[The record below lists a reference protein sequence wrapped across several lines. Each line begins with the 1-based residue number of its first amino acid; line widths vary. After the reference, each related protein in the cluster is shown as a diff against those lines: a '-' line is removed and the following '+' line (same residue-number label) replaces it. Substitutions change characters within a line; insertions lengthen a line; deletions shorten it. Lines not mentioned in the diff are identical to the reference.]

1 MPKKNSQ
8 SSPYLRDFLLP
19 INSFRYLR
27 SALLYIANVV
37 FDRYPQLVAFRYY
50 KEHILSAFEVL
61 LQTFYIRKYGGTYS
75 EYYFNIKRVLKNG
88 EKEIT
93 GSKAQ
98 LFKTLLIGVIFP
110 LVKQH
115 IDIVYYFIE
124 SRVILIFTTG
134 FPRVER

>member
-1 MPKKNSQ
+1 
-8 SSPYLRDFLLP
+8 
-19 INSFRYLR
+19 
-27 SALLYIANVV
+27 
-37 FDRYPQLVAFRYY
+37 
-50 KEHILSAFEVL
+50 
-61 LQTFYIRKYGGTYS
+61 
-75 EYYFNIKRVLKNG
+75 LKNG